1 MPCVSGEEPSIVR
14 ASTLTISLAYR
25 SSAPY
30 QSCLRVS
37 STTFF
42 ATSSVFICPALLP
55 NNPAQTTILV
65 RGSRFRREMHS
76 HVRGEQQRGMGLA
89 PHQLRLGA
97 LQLRRDKERRFR
109 TAAALT
115 KRSSLNRVLV
125 TWPG

>member
-1 MPCVSGEEPSIVR
+1 PGKTSIW
-14 ASTLTISLAYR
+14 
-25 SSAPY
+25 
-30 QSCLRVS
+30 
-37 STTFF
+37 
-42 ATSSVFICPALLP
+42 
-55 NNPAQTTILV
+55 V

-115 KRSSLNRVLV
+115 KRRSLNRVLV
-125 TWPG
+125 TWPGELVAFYSLEAKCIPRHVASPRTRSSGSPRPVSFPKGTLS